1 MLCSVSRPD
10 CVRAFHWKVIFFLF
24 LSLAIPLF
32 GLLSHVSSLRLSSGH
47 SRLVLTLSTDYTV
60 HSSLSSPR
68 SLVVDASVQAT
79 SLLAVVVRRIF
90 CGILFF
96 FLPVM
101 LPSEI
106 PKLPTDPPVRGFPI
120 VWKFL
125 LLHDSLFRM
134 GLHPELFCLIFL
146 SFIFCPTSF
155 QREWAAFLSAWY
167 PPVFRS
173 CFVEVAQHSND
184 LLMHLWG
191 RK

>member
-1 MLCSVSRPD
+1 MVSNWEPAHSLVEDACLWNQDWSSPLSSGSGCHTIASLPLVGGRGLVCSQLALLWYSLNALFCEQARL

-96 FLPVM
+96 FFSSQLCCP
-101 LPSEI
+101 L
-106 PKLPTDPPVRGFPI
+106 R
-120 VWKFL
+120 
-125 LLHDSLFRM
+125 FRNS
-134 GLHPELFCLIFL
+134 PQI
-146 SFIFCPTSF
+146 
-155 QREWAAFLSAWY
+155 
-167 PPVFRS
+167 
-173 CFVEVAQHSND
+173 
-184 LLMHLWG
+184 HL
-191 RK
+191 